1 MGLREFG
8 RRFEKKYIRPVA
20 QRIKGSGDRLAH
32 LERRVERL
40 EALVREDL
48 GLRYLEL
55 EAREHA
61 KGPSGA

>member
-20 QRIKGSGDRLAH
+20 RRIKGSGARLAH

-40 EALVREDL
+40 ESLVREDL
-48 GLRYLEL
+48 GLRYLAL
-55 EAREHA
+55 DARERA